1 MKAGQNFRQILIF
14 IILVLGLSYLVF
26 WGPISLLQLRTANL
40 VEGKVYNAG
49 AFILFIIGG
58 FVPSIVGIILTRTC
72 DGKSGLKQLLR
83 SAVNLRIG
91 KKALVTILAYPI
103 IVGALQLIIYDL
115 LGGSFDYSQFY
126 KQLPSAIPLII
137 LGPLSEEFG
146 WRGFL
151 QKRVNKEFSPVTGSL
166 IIGATWS
173 LWHLPLFFM
182 PGTSQHDFNMPFL
195 PFLVAVTS
203 SSFIYTYVFLK
214 SNGSLFSALFLHWI
228 VTYIMQVI
236 ASQVTRTPAY
246 NHLECLPALLT
257 GVLFIF
263 ILNKVFKKPSE
274 ETHNNGSLTRTFTVR
289 DCN

>member
-1 MKAGQNFRQILIF
+1 MKDNQNLKQILLF

-26 WGPISLLQLRTANL
+26 WGPIALLQLRTANL
-40 VEGKVYNAG
+40 VEGKVYNPG
-49 AFILFIIGG
+49 AFIFFIIGG
-58 FVPSIVGIILTRTC
+58 FVPSIAGIFLTRTC

-83 SAVNLRIG
+83 SAVNFKIG
-91 KKALVTILAYPI
+91 NQTLLIILAYPI
-103 IVGALQLIIYDL
+103 LIGALQLIINNL
-115 LGGSFDYSQFY
+115 LGGSFDYSRFF
-126 KQLPSAIPLII
+126 KQLPSVIPLVI

-151 QKRVNKEFSPVTGSL
+151 QKRVNKEFSPVSGSL
-166 IIGATWS
+166 VTGITWS

-214 SNGSLFSALFLHWI
+214 SNGSLFSALLLHWI

-246 NHLECLPALLT
+246 NYLECLPALLT

-263 ILNKVFKKPSE
+263 ILYK
-274 ETHNNGSLTRTFTVR
+274 NGTKASA
-289 DCN
+289 